1 MFKINI
7 PNIAWF
13 MGYLATMSVIV
24 YSLNSYRTK
33 AIETYGTEKASS
45 DWQEWRSAAEEM
57 GRTANVEREAPES
70 EVPPSLVLMRSHF
83 GACLG
88 ISLLLTSCLYL
99 WLMICV
105 RGVMRPVE
113 IHEDDFDHA

>member
-1 MFKINI
+1 MFKISAQ
-7 PNIAWF
+7 NIAWF
-13 MGYLATMSVIV
+13 VGYLVTMLVII

-33 AIETYGTEKASS
+33 AIATYSTEQASA

-88 ISLLLTSCLYL
+88 ISLLLSSCLYL
-99 WLMICV
+99 WFMVCA

-113 IHEDDFDHA
+113 IREDDFDQA